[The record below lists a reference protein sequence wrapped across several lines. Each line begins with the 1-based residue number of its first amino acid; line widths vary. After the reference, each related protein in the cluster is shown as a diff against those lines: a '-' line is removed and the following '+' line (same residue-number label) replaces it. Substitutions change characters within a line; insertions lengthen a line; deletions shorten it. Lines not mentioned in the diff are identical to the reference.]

1 MLQAFARPFP
11 IGFFSVYSLIV
22 SELLPQSTLF
32 LMTRVSGTF
41 IPRQGLRGRT
51 NLVYSDKVKIK
62 TVGYTIGNMSY
73 AKWDSKMC
81 CQLSI
86 WHTHPLPSFSFR
98 SSLPACRSHSSV
110 TAEGAPGVILPER
123 TAYMAYSLPGYT
135 LSASRNHVGKLH
147 FQNSS

>member
-11 IGFFSVYSLIV
+11 IVFFSVYSLIV

-32 LMTRVSGTF
+32 LMTPVSGTF

-73 AKWDSKMC
+73 AK
-81 CQLSI
+81 
-86 WHTHPLPSFSFR
+86 
-98 SSLPACRSHSSV
+98 
-110 TAEGAPGVILPER
+110 
-123 TAYMAYSLPGYT
+123 
-135 LSASRNHVGKLH
+135 
-147 FQNSS
+147 